1 MYKTS
6 KIVVV
11 KVVVINLV
19 FTFILCKLG
28 YESKELFTSKA
39 RVVGSSPTRGTLLK
53 KDALYS
59 VGNRSSTKIFPLG
72 K

>member
-1 MYKTS
+1 MYETS
-6 KIVVV
+6 K
-11 KVVVINLV
+11 KVRVNMRVNNL
-19 FTFILCKLG
+19 FISFILCKLG

-59 VGNRSSTKIFPLG
+59 VGNRSSTKILPLG